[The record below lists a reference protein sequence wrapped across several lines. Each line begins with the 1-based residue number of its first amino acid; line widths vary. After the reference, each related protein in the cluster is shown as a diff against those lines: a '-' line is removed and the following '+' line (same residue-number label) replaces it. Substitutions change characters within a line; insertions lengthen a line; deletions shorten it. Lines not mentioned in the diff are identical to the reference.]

1 MAFYLIDYE
10 NVNAD
15 GMQGV
20 ELLSEADH
28 VLIFYSEHAD
38 RLTFELHRKLN
49 ESAAQVEYIKVG
61 TNKKHA
67 LDFQLVSFLGYLLA
81 KHEDERFFI
90 ISRDNGFRNVINFW
104 EEKDVTIVQLTS
116 IQQSTEKEEP
126 EIEVE
131 LLFEDDDDGLQY
143 QVMTATGK
151 TEFAADIAD
160 CIRSSENRQELH
172 NALAARFRSDNV
184 GEIYKQVKHLL

>member
-20 ELLSEADH
+20 ERLEQTDR
-28 VLIFYSEHAD
+28 VMIFYSEHAD

-49 ESAAQVEYIKVG
+49 DSAAQVEYIKVG

-81 KHEDERFFI
+81 KYEDEQFYI
-90 ISRDNGFRNVINFW
+90 ISRDNGFRNVISFW
-104 EEKDVTIVQLTS
+104 DEKDITIVQLAS
-116 IQQSTEKEEP
+116 IQQSMEEEEP

-131 LLFEDDDDGLQY
+131 LIYDEEDDGLQY
-143 QVMTATGK
+143 QVMAAMGE
-151 TEFAADIAD
+151 TEHAADIAE
-160 CIRSSENRQELH
+160 CIRTSSNRQELH
-172 NALAARFRSDNV
+172 NSLAARFRSDSV
-184 GEIYKQVKHLL
+184 GEIYKMVKHLL